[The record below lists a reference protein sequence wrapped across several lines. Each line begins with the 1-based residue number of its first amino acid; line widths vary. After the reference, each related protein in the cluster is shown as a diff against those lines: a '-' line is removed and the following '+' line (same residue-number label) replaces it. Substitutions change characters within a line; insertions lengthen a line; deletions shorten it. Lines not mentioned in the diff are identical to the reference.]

1 MSDVEAGGATVF
13 PYVGARVMP
22 KKVGKHI
29 HKWFVNFA
37 LKLKPSIIPEYE
49 TGWCPPQS
57 KIDMMFLLTVDL
69 EFSTVLFGE
78 FGLILVRQSKFVNL
92 LSKRI

>member
-1 MSDVEAGGATVF
+1 M
-13 PYVGARVMP
+13 
-22 KKVGKHI
+22 
-29 HKWFVNFA
+29 
-37 LKLKPSIIPEYE
+37 PEYE

-78 FGLILVRQSKFVNL
+78 FGFILVRQSKFVNL